1 MLIPMANGVS
11 VLLGKKKKKSGKREG
26 RKSGSDE
33 MTLASVLC
41 AGRRVHPS
49 DGVQALFLGMVV

>member
-1 MLIPMANGVS
+1 M
-11 VLLGKKKKKSGKREG
+11 KKRM
-26 RKSGSDE
+26 GSDE

-41 AGRRVHPS
+41 AERRAHPS

>member
-11 VLLGKKKKKSGKREG
+11 VLLGKKKKSGKREG

-41 AGRRVHPS
+41 VGRRVHPS